1 LNANSEGK
9 QRRHAIGSVIG
20 AVLLVVPVYRVENP
34 NDEEENVR
42 VLSAREA
49 NKLERRIYLQQAGE

>member
-1 LNANSEGK
+1 
-9 QRRHAIGSVIG
+9 VIG